1 VTKRAG
7 TGGHQPPRLREK
19 ARPRGRSAAAA
30 LRSVRFRHSPLNP
43 DSNFRRSNSCPSLR
57 PSLSARMGHFPQHAI
72 RPASANADRHPL
84 GDAADRS
91 AAVLALVT
99 IPTRPAITSSQQLRR
114 RHPPGRA
121 ERISTEILKREELG
135 STGTDGG
142 VAIPHARIQGLNRSF
157 GILARLNK
165 PIDFEA
171 IDGRPVDL
179 VFLLLLP
186 ANPAENQL
194 KALASVA
201 RKLRDAAC
209 LRDLRAASGSAGL

>member
-1 VTKRAG
+1 MDIK
-7 TGGHQPPRLREK
+7 E
-19 ARPRGRSAAAA
+19 
-30 LRSVRFRHSPLNP
+30 F
-43 DSNFRRSNSCPSLR
+43 
-57 PSLSARMGHFPQHAI
+57 
-72 RPASANADRHPL
+72 
-84 GDAADRS
+84 
-91 AAVLALVT
+91 LALSDTLIDVRASDKTRLLQELTRRAAT
-99 IPTRPAITSSQQLRR
+99 ILDLP
-114 RHPPGRA
+114 A

-135 STGTDGG
+135 STGTGGG
-142 VAIPHARIQGLNRSF
+142 VALPHARIQGLNRSF

-209 LRDLRAASGSAGL
+209 LRDLRAASGSAGLYDAMTA

>member
-1 VTKRAG
+1 MDIK
-7 TGGHQPPRLREK
+7 E
-19 ARPRGRSAAAA
+19 
-30 LRSVRFRHSPLNP
+30 F
-43 DSNFRRSNSCPSLR
+43 
-57 PSLSARMGHFPQHAI
+57 
-72 RPASANADRHPL
+72 
-84 GDAADRS
+84 
-91 AAVLALVT
+91 LALSDTLIDVRASDKMRLLQELTRRAAT
-99 IPTRPAITSSQQLRR
+99 ILDLP
-114 RHPPGRA
+114 A

-135 STGTDGG
+135 STGTGGG

-186 ANPAENQL
+186 SNPVGEQL

-201 RKLRDAAC
+201 RKFRDAAC
-209 LRDLRAASGSAGL
+209 LRDLRSASSSAGLYGAMTA

>member
-1 VTKRAG
+1 MSWFATEAPMDIK
-7 TGGHQPPRLREK
+7 K
-19 ARPRGRSAAAA
+19 
-30 LRSVRFRHSPLNP
+30 F
-43 DSNFRRSNSCPSLR
+43 
-57 PSLSARMGHFPQHAI
+57 
-72 RPASANADRHPL
+72 
-84 GDAADRS
+84 
-91 AAVLALVT
+91 LALSDTLIDVRASDKTRLLQELTRRAAT
-99 IPTRPAITSSQQLRR
+99 ILDLP
-114 RHPPGRA
+114 A

-135 STGTDGG
+135 STGTGG
-142 VAIPHARIQGLNRSF
+142 GIAIPHARIQGLNRSF

-186 ANPAENQL
+186 SNPVGEQL

-209 LRDLRAASGSAGL
+209 LCDLRSASSSAGLYDAMTA